1 MMPEMRDPDKHGMRD
16 FRVVRSDVMLIHMK
30 RTTLQLESSL
40 MAELRRRAADEGRTL
55 TEVIERTL
63 RLGLTA
69 AQDAR
74 RARVELPSYDL
85 GPVLAD
91 PSRPGRLPRPDE
103 DA

>member
-1 MMPEMRDPDKHGMRD
+1 MMPEMRDPDKDGIRSFPH
-16 FRVVRSDVMLIHMK
+16 VRFNVMLMHMK

-40 MAELRRRAADEGRTL
+40 MAELRRRAAGEGRTL

-69 AQDAR
+69 GLDAR

-85 GPVLAD
+85 GPFLAD